1 MNKLTK
7 IGLSALCGSLAS
19 VSLAQ
24 AGEYSVTGAVTASHA
39 NQDSDET
46 TGNPL
51 GMSRNMTLNA
61 SGELDNGY
69 SWTYFAA
76 TNDFNDSG
84 FNMTSAGVA
93 LNMDALGTIELR
105 QKASPVGARDDKTP
119 NAYEESWDGISG
131 GLDLA
136 AGIGGGAA
144 SHIAWVSGADL
155 PMGIGLEL
163 AYAPG
168 AIGGD
173 ATADKGSSG
182 GNNTTNGGF
191 EVVVTASP
199 MDNLAL
205 VVGYAQKDHN
215 TTAYEDDHHEA
226 IAHITYTAGGATLHY
241 QQSVEAT
248 GISGTAAA
256 TSTEYYDTRAYGIS
270 FAVNDNLSI
279 SATTVENEKQRNTGS
294 DVSQDFTGL
303 GVAYN
308 LGGATLKIYHNE
320 VDNKSFSTGSAGDD
334 EKTVVA
340 LGLAF

>member
-1 MNKLTK
+1 MSLQRGQVYV
-7 IGLSALCGSLAS
+7 ISAPSGL
-19 VSLAQ
+19 
-24 AGEYSVTGAVTASHA
+24 
-39 NQDSDET
+39 
-46 TGNPL
+46 
-51 GMSRNMTLNA
+51 
-61 SGELDNGY
+61 
-69 SWTYFAA
+69 
-76 TNDFNDSG
+76 
-84 FNMTSAGVA
+84 
-93 LNMDALGTIELR
+93 
-105 QKASPVGARDDKTP
+105 
-119 NAYEESWDGISG
+119 
-131 GLDLA
+131 
-136 AGIGGGAA
+136 
-144 SHIAWVSGADL
+144 
-155 PMGIGLEL
+155 
-163 AYAPG
+163 
-168 AIGGD
+168 AIG
-173 ATADKGSSG
+173 
-182 GNNTTNGGF
+182 GGF

-308 LGGATLKIYHNE
+308 LGGATLKIYHND